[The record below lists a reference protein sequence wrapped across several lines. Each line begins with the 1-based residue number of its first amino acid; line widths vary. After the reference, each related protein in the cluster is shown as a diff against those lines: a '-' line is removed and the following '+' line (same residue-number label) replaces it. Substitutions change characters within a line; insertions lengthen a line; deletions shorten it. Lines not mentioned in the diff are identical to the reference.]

1 MTLVSK
7 TLDNSRMFIQDIER
21 TMTFSYLG
29 VGFAA
34 GSRFDPPG
42 LEGASHLLEHLLF
55 KGTKTKNAEQIN
67 REFSRL
73 GADSNAFTSWNTVFY
88 YSKVPTKN
96 LQKTADLW
104 QELLEELII
113 TDEDFE
119 HERQVVLEELKI
131 TADTPVKHLSIKAL
145 QNLLPNHSF
154 GKPIGG
160 NEGSVNKITREQL
173 EEFMSEY
180 YTPEGSLLMLVGGIP
195 EDSISERI
203 ETIFSRPSEKRRVA
217 PLQIEEEYP
226 KPVKDVHYID
236 RKGNTAYGEIITV
249 GPRGDSIL
257 GKIMHLFTYFLGSSK
272 RSPLYK
278 ALIRRGLA
286 SDIEPLYYVQPDV
299 TVWGIG
305 FSASITKIQRVLES
319 LLQVLE
325 EVLSMRWGK
334 EILESWLE
342 EFLNIM
348 NLNGESV
355 SYRAFNI
362 IEEYYDHRSVSNLDA
377 ILEVMRQTSVDD
389 MNSLVE
395 ELKKQ
400 TPFSLSLLGPRKAI
414 SLPESELLP

>member
-1 MTLVSK
+1 MVFTSK
-7 TLDNSRMFIQDIER
+7 TLDNSRMFILDIER
-21 TMTFSYLG
+21 TMTLSYLG

-55 KGTKTKNAEQIN
+55 KGTRTKTAEEIN

-113 TDEDFE
+113 TDKDFE
-119 HERQVVLEELKI
+119 HERQVVLEELRL
-131 TADTPVKHLSIKAL
+131 TADSPVKYLSIRAL

-160 NEGSVNKITREQL
+160 NEKSVNKITKEQL
-173 EEFMSEY
+173 EEFMREY
-180 YTPEGSLLMLVGGIP
+180 YTPEGSLLLLVGGIP
-195 EDSISERI
+195 EENISTRI
-203 ETIFSRPSEKRRVA
+203 ETIFSSQSEKTRSA
-217 PLQIEEEYP
+217 PLNVEEDYP
-226 KPVKDVHYID
+226 KAMKDVHYID
-236 RKGNTAYGEIITV
+236 RKGNTVYGEIITT
-249 GPRGDSIL
+249 GPRGDSVF

-278 ALIRRGLA
+278 TLIRRGLA

-299 TVWGIG
+299 TVWGVG
-305 FSASITKIQRVLES
+305 FSASITKVQRVLES
-319 LLQVLE
+319 LLHVLE
-325 EVLSMRWGK
+325 EVLSMKWDK
-334 EILESWLE
+334 EILDSWTD
-342 EFLNIM
+342 EFVSTM
-348 NLNGESV
+348 SLNGESV

-362 IEEYYDHRSVSNLDA
+362 IEEYFDHRSVSNLDSV
-377 ILEVMRQTSVDD
+377 LDLMRKTSVDD
-389 MNSLVE
+389 MNALVE
-395 ELKKQ
+395 ELRRQ
-400 TPFSLSLLGPRKAI
+400 TPFSVSILGPRKAV
-414 SLPESELLP
+414 SLPESEFLP

>member
-1 MTLVSK
+1 MTFTSK
-7 TLDNSRMFIQDIER
+7 TLDNSRVFIQDIEK

-55 KGTKTKNAEQIN
+55 KGTKTKTAEQIN

-88 YSKVPTKN
+88 YSKVPARN

-131 TADTPVKHLSIKAL
+131 TADSPVKHLSIKAL

-160 NEGSVNKITREQL
+160 NEKSVSKITREQL

-195 EDSISERI
+195 DDNISEKI
-203 ETIFSRPSEKRRVA
+203 ETIFSKPSEKPRSA
-217 PLQIEEEYP
+217 PLQVEEEYP
-226 KPVKDVHYID
+226 KPLRDIHHID
-236 RKGNTAYGEIITV
+236 RKGNTVYGEIITI
-249 GPRGDSIL
+249 GPRGDSVF

-299 TVWGIG
+299 TVWGVG
-305 FSASITKIQRVLES
+305 FSASVTKVQRVIES
-319 LLQVLE
+319 LLHVLE
-325 EVLSMRWGK
+325 EVLSMKWDK
-334 EILESWLE
+334 EILETWID
-342 EFLNIM
+342 EFVNTM
-348 NLNGESV
+348 SLNGESV

-362 IEEYYDHRSVSNLDA
+362 IEEYYDHKSVSNLDS
-377 ILEVMRQTSVDD
+377 ILELMQKTSVED
-389 MNSLVE
+389 MNALVE

-400 TPFSLSLLGPRKAI
+400 TPFSLSLLGPRKAV